1 MVYLLQYLIQIYD
14 TVTLRKFS
22 LLDIDECLA
31 SPCMHGANCIN
42 TEGSYMCQCL
52 PGWTGAKCDVGMY
65 I

>member
-1 MVYLLQYLIQIYD
+1 
-14 TVTLRKFS
+14 
-22 LLDIDECLA
+22 
-31 SPCMHGANCIN
+31 MHGANCIN